1 MPRGLSFRTQADCL
15 DPQFHSF
22 TMSFDDGTR
31 SYGFVHTFYE
41 EVTSAQII
49 TAMQTLSQMHHVEHH
64 SASSASSPSSSAS
77 SPSTSSM
84 DSLVS
89 SLDESDAE
97 SLPGVSAC
105 QGCAGCFDPT
115 RDTLFVSKAL
125 CLLTPLPF
133 LQAARQFL
141 SQLHQAVTSHTP
153 PPLPLESYI
162 HNILYEVPLP
172 PPGRSLKF
180 HGVQGPIV
188 CQRPG
193 PGELPLGEYP
203 LGDAFSL
210 LGVDNMVKALTCA
223 LLETQVLLYSQGQP
237 TVFMLE
243 MILKVFY
250 MRSSNN
256 IQLIYFTAYEKRLSS
271 GWTNQRKIL

>member
-1 MPRGLSFRTQADCL
+1 MPRGLSFRTQADRL

-22 TMSFDDGTR
+22 TISFDDGTR

-41 EVTSAQII
+41 EVTSPQII
-49 TAMQTLSQMHHVEHH
+49 TAMQTLCQMHHVEHH
-64 SASSASSPSSSAS
+64 SSSLASSPSSSSSS

-84 DSLVS
+84 DSLAS

-97 SLPGVSAC
+97 SLAGVS
-105 QGCAGCFDPT
+105 GCLGCVGSFDPT
-115 RDTLFVSKAL
+115 RDTLYVSKAL
-125 CLLTPLPF
+125 CLVTPLPF
-133 LQAARQFL
+133 LQASRQFL
-141 SQLHQAVTSHTP
+141 VQLHQAVTSQTA

-172 PPGRSLKF
+172 PPGRSLRF
-180 HGVQGPIV
+180 HGVQGPIL

-210 LGVDNMVKALTCA
+210 LGVDSMVKLLTCA
-223 LLETQVLLYSQGQP
+223 LLETQVLLYSSG
-237 TVFMLE
+237 
-243 MILKVFY
+243 KHWNYRFY
-250 MRSSNN
+250 
-256 IQLIYFTAYEKRLSS
+256 AC
-271 GWTNQRKIL
+271 KIFWHVTGKAKP